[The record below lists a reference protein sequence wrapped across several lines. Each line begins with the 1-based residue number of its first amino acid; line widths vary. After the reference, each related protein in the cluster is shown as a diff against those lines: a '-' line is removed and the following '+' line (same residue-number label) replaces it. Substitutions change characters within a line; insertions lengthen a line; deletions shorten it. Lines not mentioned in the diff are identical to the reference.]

1 MTYFILNNKRQ
12 RPHHDIYPSDDE
24 LKGIPIYDYDDKQAA
39 RASSSDFQ
47 EMAAGSLALVFGK
60 NLGVKDVFRVT
71 GTKKKHASDLGKDVF
86 VVYGEF
92 RESLAE
98 SVRYRDFVGINNLS
112 NPRLDNANNFRRGML
127 VAHVY

>member
-12 RPHHDIYPSDDE
+12 RPHGIIYPLDNE
-24 LKGIPIYDYDDKQAA
+24 FQGVPIYDYDDKQAA
-39 RASSSDFQ
+39 RASNSDFQ
-47 EMAAGSLALVFGK
+47 EMTAGSFALVFGK
-60 NLGVKDVFRVT
+60 NLRVKDVFRVT
-71 GTKKKHASDLGKDVF
+71 CTKKKHASDLGKDVF

-92 RESLAE
+92 SESLAE
-98 SVRYRDFVGINNLS
+98 SVRYRDFVGMNELS